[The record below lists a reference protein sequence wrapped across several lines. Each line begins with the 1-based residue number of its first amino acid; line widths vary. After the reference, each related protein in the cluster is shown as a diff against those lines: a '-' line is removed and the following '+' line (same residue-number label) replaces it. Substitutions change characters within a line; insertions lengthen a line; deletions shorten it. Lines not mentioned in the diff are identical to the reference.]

1 MLAGRRERILH
12 KLAQMVG
19 APKPPTNPAGAPQL
33 VPPPMGANPLTAT
46 SMTPKS
52 DQPTAISA
60 GGTAAPMQT
69 PFNTPRPLNTPAV
82 QMTKATY

>member
-1 MLAGRRERILH
+1 
-12 KLAQMVG
+12 MVG

-33 VPPPMGANPLTAT
+33 VPPPMGTNPLTAT
-46 SMTPKS
+46 SMTPKPN
-52 DQPTAISA
+52 QAPAIPA
-60 GGTAAPMQT
+60 GGAATPMQT